1 METETTTSDAAE
13 QRRKYEELL
22 RRKDEIEKRKRSN
35 PEPEK
40 EKETYRYEELIRTN
54 NRKSTTK
61 DKVFNNA
68 FRVEIKEEEERVIH
82 MIKDPMPRPESTW
95 FEQILEKERKIKR
108 EGTRLAQDRLKMID
122 KRTRYSEIVREIMS
136 PTTKAKI
143 NPEPATIIRSSSKKD
158 ILPED
163 KDSVQFTER
172 SKKTDNHIE
181 VNRLKPRSLSRRE
194 LSPYNTRINHGRSP
208 TPRQT
213 LVPLKAGIN

>member
-82 MIKDPMPRPESTW
+82 MIKDPMPRPEST
-95 FEQILEKERKIKR
+95 
-108 EGTRLAQDRLKMID
+108 
-122 KRTRYSEIVREIMS
+122 
-136 PTTKAKI
+136 
-143 NPEPATIIRSSSKKD
+143 
-158 ILPED
+158 
-163 KDSVQFTER
+163 
-172 SKKTDNHIE
+172 
-181 VNRLKPRSLSRRE
+181 
-194 LSPYNTRINHGRSP
+194 
-208 TPRQT
+208 
-213 LVPLKAGIN
+213 